1 VRGRGEAEKIE
12 LAVFGTF
19 YVPSRSLRS
28 LRLSVSKR
36 ISKPVNAE
44 AQRNAEGARSGRK
57 IGEDEDGMGGVQEG
71 IFCWIA
77 LDCRSLRSPRL
88 SVSKKIL
95 RTAKRRG
102 AEHRRGCAVGERIG
116 TLYGILIE
124 CKSLRSL
131 RLCVSRKGS
140 EPVNAEAQ
148 RNAEGARSG
157 EGDWNF
163 LWNAYRMQISAFSAS
178 LRFKEGILRT
188 GKRRGAEERG
198 GYAVGEKDW
207 RGRGWEG
214 RSSGRDFLLD
224 FSRLQISVSGRF
236 KRGQF

>member
-1 VRGRGEAEKIE
+1 MGWEEFRKGFFVGLLSIADLCVLRVSAFQR
-12 LAVFGTF
+12 
-19 YVPSRSLRS
+19 RSCGPL
-28 LRLSVSKR
+28 
-36 ISKPVNAE
+36 NAE
-44 AQRNAEGARSGRK
+44 AQSIAEDARSGK
-57 IGEDEDGMGGVQEG
+57 
-71 IFCWIA
+71 
-77 LDCRSLRSPRL
+77 
-88 SVSKKIL
+88 
-95 RTAKRRG
+95 
-102 AEHRRGCAVGERIG
+102 RIG

-224 FSRLQISVSGRF
+224 PSRLQISAFSALLRF
-236 KRGQF
+236 KEGILRTA

>member
-1 VRGRGEAEKIE
+1 MRGRGEAEKIE

-77 LDCRSLRSPRL
+77 LELKSLRSLRL
-88 SVSKKIL
+88 SVSKKI
-95 RTAKRRG
+95 
-102 AEHRRGCAVGERIG
+102 
-116 TLYGILIE
+116 
-124 CKSLRSL
+124 
-131 RLCVSRKGS
+131 S

-157 EGDWNF
+157 VADWGF
-163 LWNAYRMQISAFSAS
+163 VLDCYRAKISALSAS
-178 LRFKEGILRT
+178 QRFKEDPGDR
-188 GKRRGAEERG
+188 
-198 GYAVGEKDW
+198 
-207 RGRGWEG
+207 
-214 RSSGRDFLLD
+214 
-224 FSRLQISVSGRF
+224 
-236 KRGQF
+236 